1 MIAAFLFAAA
11 LTWQPTSADLVALK
25 RIALAGNFPAHFVSK
40 NASEMPRYDPI
51 AFYPGAADPHYIWE
65 NRNDT
70 LSPERTRYRNRAL
83 ILAAMDFGVAGDQW
97 KKYYDDLVAEDKAQ
111 RSPVS
116 DPYRNR
122 HAFLD
127 DLDAKVEALA
137 PAVPAATT
145 DPVIDAQAAKVSDQ
159 DLALVTN
166 AYFSTPV
173 AAETADLPRGEIAR
187 YAGPRDDRKMVTYIV
202 ERGSVIDEYRFY
214 TDRTLPGSDDAVM
227 GAFFEAIVDSGG
239 AGAGLKASYDS
250 ATDKAR
256 YGLILARAFDMQN
269 DRLEK
274 SGRDEV
280 AWVAKSVRP
289 GMKRSAVNALLR
301 SRNLKIDEKPL
312 VDVLEF
318 PIHSSIVCGTS
329 IPVAF
334 TFDTDGRL
342 ERVEQQG
349 PHTTCL

>member
-1 MIAAFLFAAA
+1 MIAPLLLVAA
-11 LTWQPTSADLVALK
+11 LSWQPTSADLVALK
-25 RIALAGNFPAHFVSK
+25 RVALGGNFPAHFVSK
-40 NASEMPRYDPI
+40 NPSQMPRYDPV

-65 NRNDT
+65 NRNDA
-70 LSPERTRYRNRAL
+70 LSPDRTHYRNRAL
-83 ILAAMDFGVAGDQW
+83 ILAAMDFGSAGDQW

-111 RSPVS
+111 QAPVS
-116 DPYRNR
+116 DPYHYR

-127 DLDAKVEALA
+127 DLDAKLEALA
-137 PAVPAATT
+137 PAVPAVAA
-145 DPVIDAQAAKVSDQ
+145 DPALDAQADKVTDQ
-159 DLALVTN
+159 DLALVGN
-166 AYFSTPV
+166 GYFSTPV
-173 AAETADLPRGEIAR
+173 AAETADLPSGVIAR
-187 YAGPRDDRKMVTYIV
+187 YAGPRDSHKMVTYIV
-202 ERGSVIDEYRFY
+202 ERGAIVDEYRFY

-239 AGAGLKASYDS
+239 AGSGLKASYDA

-256 YGLILARAFDMQN
+256 FGLILARAFDMQN

-274 SGRDEV
+274 AGRDEV
-280 AWVAKSVRP
+280 AWVMKSVHP
-289 GMKRSAVNALLR
+289 GMNRAAVNALLR
-301 SRNLKIDEKPL
+301 SRNLKIDQKPL

-342 ERVEQQG
+342 ERVEQQALR
-349 PHTTCL
+349 TTCL